1 MVRVLFVCMG
11 NICRSPTAEA
21 VFRHQAKKPISK
33 NKILV
38 DSAGTHD
45 YHIGEPP
52 DRRAQKIA
60 TEHGYDMQGLRA
72 RQFNTRDFDI
82 FHYILV
88 MDKHNFSILND
99 LCPPQY
105 NYKLGMLM
113 QYSKN
118 YTENEEVPD
127 PYFGGDQ
134 GFEKV
139 LRMIEDAG
147 EGLLYNI
154 NKENNNISN

>member
-1 MVRVLFVCMG
+1 MVKVLFVCMG

-21 VFRHQAKKPISK
+21 VFRYQAKTSGSEDL
-33 NKILV
+33 ILV

-52 DRRAQKIA
+52 DGRAQKIA
-60 TEHGYDMQGLRA
+60 KQHGYDMKGLLA
-72 RQFNTRDFDI
+72 RQFNTGDFDI
-82 FHYILV
+82 FDYILA
-88 MDKHNFSILND
+88 MDKHNFAILNKI
-99 LCPPQY
+99 CPPQN

-118 YTENEEVPD
+118 FSEYEEVPD
-127 PYFGGDQ
+127 PYFGGHH

-139 LRMIEDAG
+139 LKMIEDAG
-147 EGLLYNI
+147 EGLLYKI
-154 NKENNNISN
+154 SKETNKICI

>member
-1 MVRVLFVCMG
+1 MVKVLFVCMG

-21 VFRHQAKKPISK
+21 VFRRQAKISGSESF
-33 NKILV
+33 ILV

-45 YHIGEPP
+45 YHIGESP

-60 TEHGYDMQGLRA
+60 KQRGYDMNGLRA

-82 FHYILV
+82 FHYILA
-88 MDKHNFSILND
+88 MDKHNFAILNK
-99 LCPPQY
+99 LCPSQH
-105 NYKLGMLM
+105 NNKLGMLM

-118 YTENEEVPD
+118 FPEYEDVPD
-127 PYFGGDQ
+127 PYFGGCQ

-139 LRMIEDAG
+139 LQLIEDAG
-147 EGLLYNI
+147 EGLL
-154 NKENNNISN
+154 NKISKEANKPSI

>member
-1 MVRVLFVCMG
+1 MG

-21 VFRHQAKKPISK
+21 VFRHQVKTSEFQ

-52 DRRAQKIA
+52 DGRAQKIA
-60 TEHGYDMQGLRA
+60 KERGYDMEGLRA
-72 RQFNTRDFDI
+72 RQFNTRDFNI
-82 FHYILV
+82 FHYILA
-88 MDKHNFSILND
+88 MDKHNFAMLSK
-99 LCPPQY
+99 LCPPQH

-118 YTENEEVPD
+118 FTENEEVPD
-127 PYFGGDQ
+127 PYFGGPQ
-134 GFEKV
+134 RFEKV
-139 LRMIEDAG
+139 LKMIEDAG
-147 EGLLYNI
+147 EGLLFKI
-154 NKENNNISN
+154 SKENKHMTT